1 VSAAKSNAKKLVF
14 GDGQVDKAG
23 GQAHQEHRD
32 PFLMVMGDRVRM
44 MRARCGLTRRGLANQ
59 AGVSERYL
67 ARLENGAGN
76 ASMLL
81 LRQLTKPLN
90 CTLENILGDKT
101 TLSPEWSRI
110 RDLLSDKDA
119 QTLKLARIS
128 LEILLAASRE
138 DS

>member
-1 VSAAKSNAKKLVF
+1 
-14 GDGQVDKAG
+14 
-23 GQAHQEHRD
+23 
-32 PFLMVMGDRVRM
+32 M
-44 MRARCGLTRRGLANQ
+44 MRARGGLTRRALANQ

-90 CTLENILGDKT
+90 CTLEDILGDET

-110 RDLLSDKDA
+110 RELLSGKDA

-128 LEILLAASRE
+128 LEILLTTHQE

>member
-1 VSAAKSNAKKLVF
+1 VSAAKSGAKKPALR
-14 GDGQVDKAG
+14 DGPVAKPS
-23 GQAHQEHRD
+23 GQAQQEHRD

-44 MRARCGLTRRGLANQ
+44 MRARGGLTRRALANQ

-90 CTLENILGDKT
+90 CTLEDILGDET

-110 RDLLSDKDA
+110 RELLSGKDA

-128 LEILLAASRE
+128 LEILLTTHQE